1 MAGFWI
7 VSLWLALMPIIA
19 GFVIAV
25 VGWCIFCG
33 LLRIVAY
40 WKLFGKAKEPE
51 WAVFVP
57 FMNVYKAYKISIGK
71 MWFWFWL
78 VGNAVLVFLL
88 TVENHMVD
96 SPLYDSGQFDGY
108 LSVMDT
114 CCAVLLIILAVLTI
128 VQRVKLA
135 KAFGA
140 SGGFAVGL
148 VLIPDLFLLI
158 LGFGRQY
165 QYVREQPNS
174 SSHI

>member
-1 MAGFWI
+1 MAGFWL
-7 VSLWLALMPIIA
+7 VSLGLVFMSILA
-19 GFVIAV
+19 GVVIAV
-25 VGWCIFCG
+25 AVWCIICAV
-33 LLRIVAY
+33 LRIAAY
-40 WKLFGKAKEPE
+40 WQLFGKAKEPE

-57 FMNVYKAYKISIGK
+57 FLNVYKAYKISIGK

-78 VGNAVLVFLL
+78 VGNVVLSFLL
-88 TVENHMVD
+88 TVENQMLD

-114 CCAVLLIILAVLTI
+114 CCAILLIILTVLTI

-158 LGFGRQY
+158 LGFGKQY
-165 QYVREQPNS
+165 QYVREQSDS
-174 SSHI
+174 SM